1 MLIFRPILLFLAST
15 RKFLHLTHNSDNT
28 PVSDDANMMVISK
41 FKMSAHCS
49 LKLLTICYIE
59 SSEREKE
66 GVIRDTAVCSTV
78 SRRRSETSSAVIF
91 FRMENVL
98 SAAVCKVKNELSIS
112 KLCCFSVKDF
122 YYVVHQQISA
132 HDIFEND

>member
-1 MLIFRPILLFLAST
+1 MGKQPFAQQFQ
-15 RKFLHLTHNSDNT
+15 DEG
-28 PVSDDANMMVISK
+28 AN
-41 FKMSAHCS
+41 F
-49 LKLLTICYIE
+49 ICC
-59 SSEREKE
+59 
-66 GVIRDTAVCSTV
+66 DF
-78 SRRRSETSSAVIF
+78 F
-91 FRMENVL
+91 FRTENVL